1 MALLQE
7 IEDNFSNLKAYK
19 LVNCQE
25 NFIVKFNHLD
35 NNFEL
40 NINKD
45 KEYIYL
51 KSNNFNTDFINYQLI
66 DNKDLTSIINLINKR
81 QSPVKEIKKE
91 YDDVFGLFRAREIF
105 NKGQCDY
112 DKILQEL
119 SNSTLT
125 SSISIKSIPKSLLYT
140 KKQISDMLVTEL
152 KSVNSCKDYPHF
164 IVPSQEDFSFI
175 MNIFIKSSNN
185 SDIHVKLEISYDP
198 DLYPFN
204 PPQLKYLSPSAKK
217 SLVYNFSNLDILK
230 LENWNPTINMDW
242 MIRNFSKELQKLSAD
257 YIESMSVVELTD
269 LDTEII
275 NFSTLIGEK
284 LYQDINITFDYNK
297 FSLMNKSTQLNGKDK
312 YWKSGVGYGFQGRDE
327 WDIKKYVQ
335 DQELKNKKL
344 EKSINHII
352 ELSIKE
358 INVESIINSPIIK
371 FVSNNIINSTLLEIS
386 KIPTLFVKILEL
398 TKVLFDFL
406 GSNFDEFKINIY
418 NSLEN
423 IRQDINPMLK
433 SVSDEEDKLNTYIS
447 IISLTDTIKDKV
459 SKLKLPIY
467 EDIVFEPNLSDKD
480 NYSKMITIEQ
490 SKIFSDFKIESNH
503 RFSKYKSEAVNP
515 KSLMRISSE
524 FSSLRKNLP
533 NNWDTSIVVRACSD
547 NLNIFSFVITGPK
560 DTPYHNGIYEFHA
573 YFPKTYPNSEPKVLL
588 DTTGNASVR
597 FNPNL
602 YNCGKVCLSLLGTWS
617 GQDGE
622 SWNKSTS
629 TFLQVLVSIQS
640 LILVEQPYFNEPGWE
655 RQMHTNEGKM
665 KSFNYNDLI
674 RLENL
679 RWAIVDKFENP
690 PKGFEELTINHFLMK
705 KDEII
710 SVVNMWVDESK
721 KYKSQMS
728 AQRDRL
734 IKKYQSYD

>member
-7 IEDNFSNLKAYK
+7 IEDNFSKLKAYK

-35 NNFEL
+35 NPFEL

-66 DNKDLTSIINLINKR
+66 NSKDLTSIIELINERQNPGKKR
-81 QSPVKEIKKE
+81 RKE
-91 YDDVFGLFRAREIF
+91 YEDVFGLFRSREIF

-112 DKILQEL
+112 DKILQVL

-125 SSISIKSIPKSLLYT
+125 STISIKSIPKNLLYT
-140 KKQISDMLVTEL
+140 KKQISEMLVTEL

-164 IVPSQEDFSFI
+164 IVPTHEDFSFI
-175 MNIFIKSSNN
+175 MNIFIKSSDD
-185 SDIHVKLEISYDP
+185 SDIHIKLEISYDP

-242 MIRNFSKELQKLSAD
+242 MIRNFSKELQELSAD
-257 YIESMSVVELTD
+257 YIESTSVVELTD

-275 NFSTLIGEK
+275 NFSTLLGEK
-284 LYQDINITFDYNK
+284 LYQDIKITFDYNK
-297 FSLMNKSTQLNGKDK
+297 FSLMNKGHQLNGKDK

-335 DQELKNKKL
+335 DQELKNNKL
-344 EKSINHII
+344 EKSINNII
-352 ELSIKE
+352 DLTIKE
-358 INVESIINSPIIK
+358 INVETIINSPILNYI
-371 FVSNNIINSTLLEIS
+371 SNNIINSTLLEIS
-386 KIPTLFVKILEL
+386 KIPSLFVKILEL
-398 TKVLFDFL
+398 TSVLFDFL
-406 GSNFDEFKINIY
+406 ESNFDKFKIDIY
-418 NSLEN
+418 RSLEN
-423 IRQDINPMLK
+423 IRQDINPMLE
-433 SVSDEEDKLNTYIS
+433 SVSNEEEKLNTYIS
-447 IISLTDTIKDKV
+447 IISIADTIKDKV

-467 EDIVFEPNLSDKD
+467 EDIIFEPKVSDKD
-480 NYSKMITIEQ
+480 NYSKMITLEQ
-490 SKIFSDFKIESNH
+490 NKIFSDFKIESNH

-547 NLNIFSFVITGPK
+547 NLNIFSFIITGPK

-588 DTTGNASVR
+588 DTTGGASVR

-655 RQMHTNEGKM
+655 RQMHTTEGKT

-705 KDEII
+705 KEEII
-710 SVVNMWVDESK
+710 SVVNTWVDESK

-728 AQRDRL
+728 EQRDRL
-734 IKKYQSYD
+734 IKKYESYN